1 MKQYEPFVIFFGY
14 KNGKIEVGVIPIAVS
29 KDKMPET
36 FEIIVNG
43 KSYGLIH
50 YLKEQWISSTMTD
63 KSLVKTIG
71 SCIYKIYENG
81 EILSQKL
88 LPEKLPYN

>member
-1 MKQYEPFVIFFGY
+1 MKQYEPFVIIFDY
-14 KNGKIEVGVIPIAVS
+14 KKEKIEVGVIPIAVS
-29 KDKMPET
+29 KDKIPET

-50 YLKEQWISSTMTD
+50 YLKEQWTSSTMAD
-63 KSLVKTIG
+63 KSLIRTIG
-71 SCIYKIYENG
+71 SCIYKIYEND